1 MRNDGDL
8 RITTVPGGVEMTAKI
23 FPRNEHTVDR
33 VVRVALGLGLLALA
47 FTGPKAP
54 WGFIGIIPLATGLL
68 GSCPVYTLFGIRT
81 CRS

>member
-1 MRNDGDL
+1 
-8 RITTVPGGVEMTAKI
+8 MTAKI

-47 FTGPKAP
+47 FTGPKTP